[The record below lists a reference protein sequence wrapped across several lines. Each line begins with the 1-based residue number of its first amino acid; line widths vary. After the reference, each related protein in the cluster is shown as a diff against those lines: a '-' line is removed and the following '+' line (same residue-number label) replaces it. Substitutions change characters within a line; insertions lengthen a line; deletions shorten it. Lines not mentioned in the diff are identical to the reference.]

1 MQHLLRYKI
10 TYGIFILMLLPLL
23 STAQLREGNNLPD
36 HDNKPI
42 HFGINL
48 GINRSH
54 FSFTHDPLFLRQLPR
69 LLPQPPDSI
78 LAIESINSTGL
89 NLAWLVDFRLG
100 NHFNLRTYPLNLT
113 FTEKAFEYNLS
124 DPYPL
129 DETPVMVKK
138 VQSISL
144 TLPIQIKFSSDRIGN
159 FKVYMMGGVKA
170 EYDMAANAGARKAE
184 NLIKLNRLDYGM
196 EAGLGFHFYYPYFVL
211 TPELKIGWG
220 LGNLH
225 SRDKNLKFSNVI
237 DKINSR
243 TISFSLTVE

>member
-10 TYGIFILMLLPLL
+10 TYGILGLLLFPLL
-23 STAQLREGNNLPD
+23 GMAQLREGNNLPE

-48 GINRSH
+48 GLNRAH
-54 FSFTHDPLFLRQLPR
+54 FSFGLHPQYR
-69 LLPQPPDSI
+69 LQDSI
-78 LAIESINSTGL
+78 AVVESINSTGL

-100 NHFNLRTYPLNLT
+100 NHFNLRTFPLNLT
-113 FTEKAFEYNLS
+113 FTEKAFEYSL
-124 DPYPL
+124 P
-129 DETPVMVKK
+129 TPDVIDGEGFTTIKK

-144 TLPIQIKFSSDRIGN
+144 ALPVQIKFSSDRIGN
-159 FKVYMMGGVKA
+159 FKVYMLGGVKA
-170 EYDMAANAGARKAE
+170 EYDLAANAGAKKAE
-184 NLIKLNRLDYGM
+184 NLIKLNRFDYGV

-220 LGNLH
+220 VSNLH